1 MAAARRARA
10 MILAPRSCPARPGLA
25 TTTRILR
32 AVAASMDGGS
42 LEDGRLG
49 IGAEDFLHRRDHLPL
64 GGAGA
69 RRLENRRHQVGLA
82 PRRLLQ
88 LCQRALDRGPV
99 AASPRRPQAAG
110 LLAFERRVDAEDR
123 GRRLVLLGEVVDADD
138 DAAALVDPP
147 LGGEGGVGELALREG
162 AAG

>member
-49 IGAEDFLHRRDHLPL
+49 IGAEDFLQRRDPLPL

-69 RRLENRRHQVGLA
+69 RPLESRRHQGGLA

-88 LCQRALDRGPV
+88 LCQGALGRPPV
-99 AASPRRPQAAG
+99 AGGPSRP
-110 LLAFERRVDAEDR
+110 
-123 GRRLVLLGEVVDADD
+123 
-138 DAAALVDPP
+138 P
-147 LGGEGGVGELALREG
+147 GGAPVA
-162 AAG
+162 